1 MTILNYLATPI
12 LDPKTIKDLKDSN
25 VFLSLLRKDLLQSYS
40 FVKKKESAK
49 VTSLLQHEQYKS
61 TENSGDKE
69 IIMNIVSILELMGED
84 ILETAGFLKK
94 KCELPCH

>member
-12 LDPKTIKDLKDSN
+12 LDPKAIKDLKDSN
-25 VFLSLLRKDLLQSYS
+25 VFSSSLRKDLLQSYS
-40 FVKKKESAK
+40 FVKKESAK
-49 VTSLLQHEQYKS
+49 VTSLLQHERYES

-69 IIMNIVSILELMGED
+69 IIMNIVSILESMGED

-94 KCELPCH
+94 KCELPRH

>member
-12 LDPKTIKDLKDSN
+12 LDPKTIKDLRDSN
-25 VFLSLLRKDLLQSYS
+25 VFSSSLRKDLLQSYS
-40 FVKKKESAK
+40 FVKKESAK
-49 VTSLLQHEQYKS
+49 VTSLLQHERYKS

-69 IIMNIVSILELMGED
+69 IIMNIVSILESMGED